1 MDTPVHSLSNNIKAI
16 TCVQVLES
24 EKRLLTGS
32 LDCHVKVYDLEEMKL
47 VHQVK
52 YPKPITGMTLTDD
65 MSHLAVGM
73 ADGMVA
79 VTKNKEK
86 ERKIEVVNDSAFL
99 LSIPTTNKALDYK
112 YFYRGI
118 YKNKPQDEVNTVVE
132 LKRAKNLAKYDSFL
146 K

>member
-1 MDTPVHSLSNNIKAI
+1 M
-16 TCVQVLES
+16 QVIES

-32 LDCHVKVYDLEEMKL
+32 LDCHVKIYDLEEMKL

-52 YPKPITGMTLTDD
+52 YPKPITTMTLTGD

-86 ERKIEVVNDSAFL
+86 EKKIEVANDSGFL
-99 LSIPTTNKALDYK
+99 LDIPKSNKALDYK
-112 YFYRGI
+112 FFYRGI
-118 YKNKPQDEVNTVVE
+118 YKKNPRDEMDAVVE
-132 LKRAKNLAKYDSFL
+132 LKKTTNLATYDTYL